1 MNYIRLI
8 TFLYALFLIRD
19 DKLKKKLAVY
29 RRIELVYTTKQNKRR
44 GVQSLRKLLRKYFL
58 NLRKKKKKSFL
69 YFKFSKSKIVNEPIR
84 KLSKNLN
91 ENLN

>member
-1 MNYIRLI
+1 MNKIRLI

-58 NLRKKKKKSFL
+58 NLTKKRRNHFYILNFL
-69 YFKFSKSKIVNEPIR
+69 NQ
-84 KLSKNLN
+84 KL
-91 ENLN
+91 